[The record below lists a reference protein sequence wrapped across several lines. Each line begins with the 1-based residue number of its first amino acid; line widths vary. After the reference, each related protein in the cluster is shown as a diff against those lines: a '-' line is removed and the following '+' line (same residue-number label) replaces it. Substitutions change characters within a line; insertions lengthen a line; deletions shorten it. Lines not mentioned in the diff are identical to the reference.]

1 MTGIVSA
8 CKWCFRKTGRLNN
21 TAQTPIAV
29 KLRRALQSIVYPRF
43 IMIHYSYILLWTIVT
58 SVIIYPAKNV
68 SYTDALFFGC
78 AAATQSGLN
87 TVDLND
93 MRTYQQVVIYCV
105 PMVTSPIFIHTAV
118 VFVRIYWFE
127 KRFQHLVQSART
139 IRRTGTVS
147 ESSSSDV
154 EQQSSKMRSNGSS
167 GSNGSSLVNDDIAA
181 GTSRRSSDDSAANP
195 QPEVVLEAGSR
206 DETPYLSWNARPG
219 RNSTF
224 IGLNEA
230 QRDELGGIEYRS
242 LKTLAV
248 ILISYYLFFHVFGL
262 ICLVPWIMR
271 STKYGPV
278 IRQAGQ
284 GRPWWGVFTAG
295 SAFNDF
301 GLTMTPNS
309 MESFQQAAFPLLVMS
324 FLIIIGNTAFPCM
337 LRFIIWILSIVVR
350 RDTPLWDE
358 LRFLLDHPRR
368 CFTLLFPQ
376 KATWWLFAT
385 VIVLNVVNMVVLV
398 VLNVGNTLHIV
409 PCPHMLTSN
418 LPQVGQP

>member
-1 MTGIVSA
+1 M
-8 CKWCFRKTGRLNN
+8 
-21 TAQTPIAV
+21 
-29 KLRRALQSIVYPRF
+29 
-43 IMIHYSYILLWTIVT
+43 
-58 SVIIYPAKNV
+58 
-68 SYTDALFFGC
+68 
-78 AAATQSGLN
+78 
-87 TVDLND
+87 
-93 MRTYQQVVIYCV
+93 
-105 PMVTSPIFIHTAV
+105 
-118 VFVRIYWFE
+118 
-127 KRFQHLVQSART
+127 
-139 IRRTGTVS
+139 
-147 ESSSSDV
+147 
-154 EQQSSKMRSNGSS
+154 EQQSSKRRSNGSS
-167 GSNGSSLVNDDIAA
+167 GSSLVNDDIAA
-181 GTSRRSSDDSAANP
+181 GTSRRSSDNESANQ

-248 ILISYYLFFHVFGL
+248 ILISYYLFFHVFGI

-295 SAFNDF
+295 SAFNDH

-398 VLNVGNTLHIV
+398 VLNVGNALYIV
-409 PCPHMLTSN
+409 PCPHTLTFN
-418 LPQVGQP
+418 LPQVGQS

>member
-1 MTGIVSA
+1 MTDITSTIR
-8 CKWCFRKTGRLNN
+8 KRWPWRFRKSNRFN
-21 TAQTPIAV
+21 TTIQTPIAV
-29 KLRRALQSIVYPRF
+29 KLRRKLRSIVRPRF
-43 IMIHYSYILLWTIVT
+43 ITIHYAYILLWTILT

-68 SYTDALFFGC
+68 SYIDALFFGS

-139 IRRTGTVS
+139 TRRTGS
-147 ESSSSDV
+147 ISGRSSSDE
-154 EQQSSKMRSNGSS
+154 EQQHKERTPGSS
-167 GSNGSSLVNDDIAA
+167 GNDLNIDAYNDIAA
-181 GTSRRSSDDSAANP
+181 GTERRSSDDSTANP
-195 QPEVVLEAGSR
+195 EPERAETGGRS
-206 DETPYLSWNARPG
+206 ETPYLSWNAYPG

-242 LKTLAV
+242 LKTLAI
-248 ILISYYLFFHVFGL
+248 ILIVYYLFFHIFGL
-262 ICLVPWIMR
+262 ICLVPWVLE
-271 STKYGPV
+271 SVTYGPV
-278 IRQAGQ
+278 VRQAGL

-295 SAFNDF
+295 SAFNDL
-301 GLTMTPNS
+301 GLTLTPDS
-309 MESFQQAAFPLLVMS
+309 MESFHEAAFPLLVMS

-337 LRFIIWILSIVVR
+337 LRFVIWTLSIIVR
-350 RDTPLWDE
+350 RNTPLWDE

-376 KATWWLFAT
+376 TATWWLFAT
-385 VIVLNVVNMVVLV
+385 VIALNVVNIVVLI
-398 VLNVGNTLHIV
+398 VLNVGRVFCLSH
-409 PCPHMLTSN
+409 CGHADD
-418 LPQVGQP
+418 

>member
-1 MTGIVSA
+1 M
-8 CKWCFRKTGRLNN
+8 
-21 TAQTPIAV
+21 
-29 KLRRALQSIVYPRF
+29 
-43 IMIHYSYILLWTIVT
+43 
-58 SVIIYPAKNV
+58 
-68 SYTDALFFGC
+68 
-78 AAATQSGLN
+78 
-87 TVDLND
+87 
-93 MRTYQQVVIYCV
+93 
-105 PMVTSPIFIHTAV
+105 
-118 VFVRIYWFE
+118 
-127 KRFQHLVQSART
+127 
-139 IRRTGTVS
+139 
-147 ESSSSDV
+147 
-154 EQQSSKMRSNGSS
+154 EQQNSKERSN
-167 GSNGSSLVNDDIAA
+167 GSNGSSLVNDGIAA
-181 GTSRRSSDDSAANP
+181 GTSRHSSDNYSTNQ
-195 QPEVVLEAGSR
+195 QPELVLKAGSR

-248 ILISYYLFFHVFGL
+248 ILISYYLFFHVFGI

-271 STKYGPV
+271 STEYGPV

-295 SAFNDF
+295 SAFNDY

-309 MESFQQAAFPLLVMS
+309 MESFQHAAFPLLVMS

-385 VIVLNVVNMVVLV
+385 VISLNVVNMVVLV
-398 VLNVGNTLHIV
+398 VLNVGNALYIV
-409 PCPHMLTSN
+409 PCPHTLTFN
-418 LPQVGQP
+418 LPQAGQS

>member
-8 CKWCFRKTGRLNN
+8 CKRCFRKAGRLNN
-21 TAQTPIAV
+21 AVRTPIAV
-29 KLRRALQSIVYPRF
+29 RLRRALRSILCPRF
-43 IMIHYSYILLWTIVT
+43 ITIHYAYILLWTIVT
-58 SVIIYPAKNV
+58 SVIMYPAKNV
-68 SYTDALFFGC
+68 SYIDALFFGC

-87 TVDLND
+87 TVDVND

-105 PMVTSPIFIHTAV
+105 PMMTSPIFIHTAV

-127 KRFQHLVQSART
+127 KRFQHLVQSARV
-139 IRRTGTVS
+139 IRRTGS
-147 ESSSSDV
+147 ISGRSSLDV
-154 EQQSSKMRSNGSS
+154 EQQSSKRRIS
-167 GSNGSSLVNDDIAA
+167 GSNGSSPVIDAYNDIAA
-181 GTSRRSSDDSAANP
+181 GTSRRSSGDNSSNT
-195 QPEVVLEAGSR
+195 QPEGTSDVENR
-206 DETPYLSWNARPG
+206 DETPYLSWNATPG

-224 IGLNEA
+224 IGLTEA

-248 ILISYYLFFHVFGL
+248 ILITYYLFFHVFGI

-278 IRQAGQ
+278 IQQAGQ

-301 GLTMTPNS
+301 GLTITPDS

-337 LRFIIWILSIVVR
+337 LRFIIWTISIVVR

-385 VIVLNVVNMVVLV
+385 VIALNVVNMVVLL
-398 VLNVGNTLHIV
+398 VLNVSNALRIV
-409 PCPHMLTSN
+409 LCPHTLTFN
-418 LPQVGQP
+418 LPQVGQS